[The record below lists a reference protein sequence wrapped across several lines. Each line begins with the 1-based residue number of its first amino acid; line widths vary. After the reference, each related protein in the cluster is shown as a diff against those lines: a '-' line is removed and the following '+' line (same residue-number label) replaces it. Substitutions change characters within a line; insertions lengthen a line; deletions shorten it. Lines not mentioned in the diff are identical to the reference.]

1 MVILQRKT
9 KMLMPQEF
17 QGSDWG
23 TNKRQL
29 QSVKNYFYVQRKLKA
44 ENGQK
49 LLFFFFQEGTDYI
62 TNIQKTDYTH
72 KLSVMFPQVL
82 ADCKFQ
88 MNKPINA
95 CTLKKKK
102 SIAFNLY
109 MFTLTCDRKAVTI
122 YKNFMQVKQRY
133 NLIYF

>member
-1 MVILQRKT
+1 MAR
-9 KMLMPQEF
+9 
-17 QGSDWG
+17 
-23 TNKRQL
+23 NC
-29 QSVKNYFYVQRKLKA
+29 
-44 ENGQK
+44 
-49 LLFFFFQEGTDYI
+49 FFFFQEGTDYI

-82 ADCKFQ
+82 AECKFQ

-122 YKNFMQVKQRY
+122 YKNFMHVKQRY